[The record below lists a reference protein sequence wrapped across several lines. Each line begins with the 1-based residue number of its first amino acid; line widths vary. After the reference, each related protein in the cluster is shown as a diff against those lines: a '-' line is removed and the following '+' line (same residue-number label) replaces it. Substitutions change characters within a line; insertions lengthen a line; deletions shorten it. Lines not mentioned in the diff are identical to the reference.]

1 MTIVLS
7 IFLFLAIFGTTA
19 FAVLFFRAN
28 LISQKA
34 EEEAKIASEEAKKF
48 EEAYLKIKN
57 APKLVLEK
65 ATLEAYRLVEE
76 AKAKAIQ
83 LITQANKEKTAILE
97 MANDDAIRLNNETK
111 SKLNKLIYDTNQLK
125 DATLER
131 ANQITFDANKKVT
144 DLEIQSAKLKDVVKA
159 YENKINGYGDE
170 YLIPI
175 ESIIDELG
183 NELAN
188 TEPAKQF
195 KETTKKIRDAIKRG
209 LAAKSQISN
218 EETKER
224 ATEFVL
230 DAFLGKVETSISKVK
245 SDNFG
250 KLKQELMDSFA
261 LVNLN
266 GAAFKTEITK
276 SFLELHLDKLKW
288 GSILQKIKG
297 VQQEEQR
304 LLREGMREEERVRKE
319 AEKAQKEAVKEE
331 EAVQKALAVVYEK
344 MAKASEEEREK
355 YEQQISELNDRVT
368 IAEEKRQRALSMA
381 QQTKMGHVYI
391 ISNVGSFGEDVYKI
405 GLTRRLEPQDRIDEL
420 GDSSVPFTFDV
431 HAFIKSDDA
440 PALEH
445 QLHKHFILNQVN
457 KVNHRKEFFRVPL
470 TKIREEVEK
479 LGLESNWTMTA
490 EAIQYKESKYIEKL
504 LDSDPETRKKWE
516 SRQLELDDIDLGSGF
531 TGEKSDDDS
540 ED

>member
-195 KETTKKIRDAIKRG
+195 KETSKKIRDAIKRG

>member
-28 LISQKA
+28 LISQKT

-65 ATLEAYRLVEE
+65 ATLEAYRIVEE

-195 KETTKKIRDAIKRG
+195 KETSKKIRDAIKRG